1 MKVSFQTKQE
11 SKQQQLEDFL
21 KLSGAERF
29 YRFLDLM
36 KYFNKLPTN
45 NKIKN
50 NNGNFLIE
58 IKKENPLNYCR

>member
-50 NNGNFLIE
+50 NNL
-58 IKKENPLNYCR
+58 